1 MDSTLFDH
9 PIYGLA
15 HTNKQALLLPE
26 LQRLTQHH
34 ARHCAEYANLL
45 DAFGVDPDRPPQRL
59 EDFFPLAA
67 RLFKSH
73 RLKSI
78 LDGQVFKTLSSSG
91 TSGQPSRIF
100 LDRENAA
107 LQSKVLVRIMQHW
120 LGKQR
125 LPLLIA
131 DHAGVMADRQSF
143 SARAAG
149 IQGFSFLGRDP
160 CHALKA
166 DMGCDLPALLAFVER
181 YQDQPLLIFGFTY
194 MVWQYLLP
202 ALEAHDIQLP
212 QAILLHGGGWK
223 KLQALAVDNAAFKA
237 RLAGRGIRRVHN
249 YYGLVEQTGSV
260 FVECEQGYLHA
271 PLFTDVLVR
280 DPLRGRIC
288 EPEETGALQLFSL
301 LPTSYPG
308 HVLLTEDL
316 GQVLGEDDCP
326 CGRQGRYFRVLGRI
340 AQAEKRGC
348 SDAY

>member
-1 MDSTLFDH
+1 MNESLLCL
-9 PIYGLA
+9 PVYGLSQQDKA
-15 HTNKQALLLPE
+15 SLMLPE
-26 LQRLTQHH
+26 LHRLTQHH

-45 DAFGVDPDRPPQRL
+45 RAFGVDPERPPQRL
-59 EDFFPLAA
+59 EDCFPLAA

-78 LDGQVFKTLSSSG
+78 PDSQVFKTLSSSG

-100 LDRENAA
+100 LDRDNAA

-131 DHAGVMADRQSF
+131 DHPGVMTDRQRF

-160 CHALKA
+160 CHALRA
-166 DMGCDLPALLAFVER
+166 DLSCDLPALLAFVQR
-181 YQDQPLLIFGFTY
+181 YQDQPLLIFGFTA
-194 MVWQYLLP
+194 MVWQNLLP
-202 ALEAHDIQLP
+202 ALEAHAIQLP

-223 KLQALAVDNAAFKA
+223 KLQALAVDNQAFKSRLA
-237 RLAGRGIRRVHN
+237 RLGIQRVHN

-260 FVECEQGYLHA
+260 FVECEQGHLHA
-271 PLFTDVLVR
+271 PLFADVLVR
-280 DPLRGRIC
+280 DPLQGRVCERG
-288 EPEETGALQLFSL
+288 ETGVLQLFSL
-301 LPTSYPG
+301 LPSSYPG
-308 HVLLTEDL
+308 HVLLTEDM
-316 GQVLGEDDCP
+316 GQLLGEDDCR
-326 CGRQGRYFRVLGRI
+326 CGRKGRYFQVLGRMD
-340 AQAEKRGC
+340 QAEKRGC